1 MRREKIVLRAGPAL
15 AGLLVLVLFLTLG
28 CQLTAPKATPT
39 AVAAEATATPVS
51 AETRAPTPT
60 TAQST
65 ATSVPVTATPEP
77 VAPTAEPTA
86 APAGNELRLQAQ
98 EPETIDPAL
107 VQDATSHSFV
117 SLLFSGL
124 VALDSNLEVVP
135 DLAERWEVDET
146 GTVYTFYL
154 RQDAVFHSGR
164 AVTAEDVRYSIE
176 RACDPER
183 GSVQRAQSYLN
194 DIVGVMER
202 TRGEARTISGLQVL
216 DEHTIQITIDAPKP
230 YFLSKLTYPTSFV
243 VDKQNVEDTSRIWTT
258 RPNGTGPFQMVENGV
273 TSMTLGAFD
282 DYYRGRPSIDQIT
295 FYYQGQAM
303 NRYERGEIDVIEVG
317 IDNIDRVL
325 DPNDPLHA
333 ELRTVPQM
341 DVWYIGFNASIAPF
355 DDRDV
360 RRAFALA
367 TNKKA
372 IAEIVYNKM
381 VVPATGILPPGMPG
395 YNPDLEGLP
404 YDPDMAAEA
413 LVESTYGDASEL
425 PPITLTVTDSDT
437 GEMYAEMYKQV
448 LGVDVQVEVV
458 DWGPY
463 LNGLDNQAYQMFSL
477 GWIGDYPDPQN
488 FLDLLFHSGSAYN
501 HGAYSNPA
509 VDELI
514 EAARTEQ
521 DHGARMA
528 LYQQAEQ
535 LLVEDAAW
543 IPIYHSSGYYLVK
556 PYVKDLVI
564 TGQGTMDLAAARI
577 ERP

>member
-65 ATSVPVTATPEP
+65 ATSVPATATPEP

-135 DLAERWEVDET
+135 DLAERWEVDQT